1 MASVQFP
8 CVTPGIERFPSDI
21 LRVLWKWGV
30 RVCLNHECVGFVTK
44 YFMKLFISNSVEVLI
59 QFKEEHQEHLA
70 KIAVNIWCMS
80 DWILT

>member
-1 MASVQFP
+1 M
-8 CVTPGIERFPSDI
+8 
-21 LRVLWKWGV
+21 

-70 KIAVNIWCMS
+70 KIAVNIWCMF